1 MPDMYGSGDLTNQ
14 QKAAILFIAIGPEYS
29 AKLFQH
35 MDDDEIEQ
43 LTLEIANQKQVSS
56 ALKAEVIS
64 EFYSMCMAQDYISSG
79 GLQYAQNVLEKALG
93 PDKALEIINRLTTS
107 LQVRPFDFLRKTDPA
122 QLLNFIQNEH
132 PQTIALIMAY
142 LEPDQAAIVLGS
154 LPPEAQVEVTKRVA
168 MMDRTSPDFIREV
181 ERVLERKLSSM
192 VTQDFTTAGG
202 IKAIVE
208 VLNRVDR
215 TTEKAIVETLEV
227 DNPELAEEIKKLMF
241 VFEDIVQIDD
251 RSLQLV
257 LRQVETKDL
266 SLALK
271 ATPQEVAEKVFKN
284 MSTRAADMLRE
295 EIEFMGPVKIRDV
308 EEAQQKVVGVI
319 RVLEDKGEI
328 VIWQGRR
335 DDCLGLSRQP
345 SGKRIRI
352 SSMSPP
358 LRRRPVRTVRRKDS
372 ARRPFRT
379 SWHALQSVNRRWTSV
394 SKRRRYRSPSSV
406 GKPRR
411 NTTVF

>member
-1 MPDMYGSGDLTNQ
+1 MSDIYTTAADLTNQ

-35 MDDDEIEQ
+35 LDDDEIDR
-43 LTLEIANQKQVSS
+43 LTLEIANQKQVSA

-93 PDKALEIINRLTTS
+93 PEKALEIINRLTTS

-122 QLLNFIQNEH
+122 QLINFIQNEH

-142 LEPDQAAIVLGS
+142 LDPEQAATVLGS
-154 LPPEAQVEVTKRVA
+154 LPPESQVEVTKRIA
-168 MMDRTSPDFIREV
+168 IMDRTSPDSLREV

-192 VTQDFTTAGG
+192 VTQDFTSAGG

-227 DNPELAEEIKKLMF
+227 DDPELAEEIKKRLF

-257 LRQVETKDL
+257 LRQVDTKDL

-271 ATPQEVAEKVFKN
+271 ATPQEVSEKVFKN
-284 MSTRAADMLRE
+284 MSTRAGDMLRE
-295 EIEFMGPVKIRDV
+295 EIEFMGPVRIRDV

-319 RVLEDKGEI
+319 RALEEKGEI
-328 VIWQGRR
+328 VI
-335 DDCLGLSRQP
+335 SR
-345 SGKRIRI
+345 GKGDEMI
-352 SSMSPP
+352 
-358 LRRRPVRTVRRKDS
+358 V
-372 ARRPFRT
+372 
-379 SWHALQSVNRRWTSV
+379 
-394 SKRRRYRSPSSV
+394 
-406 GKPRR
+406 
-411 NTTVF
+411 

>member
-1 MPDMYGSGDLTNQ
+1 MYGSGDLTNQ

-56 ALKAEVIS
+56 ALKAEIIA

-154 LPPEAQVEVTKRVA
+154 LPPESQVEVTKRVA

-271 ATPQEVAEKVFKN
+271 ATPQVLPQLLVVVPSVPFGQLFTDAWRRCTLGDVP
-284 MSTRAADMLRE
+284 
-295 EIEFMGPVKIRDV
+295 GP
-308 EEAQQKVVGVI
+308 
-319 RVLEDKGEI
+319 
-328 VIWQGRR
+328 
-335 DDCLGLSRQP
+335 
-345 SGKRIRI
+345 
-352 SSMSPP
+352 
-358 LRRRPVRTVRRKDS
+358 
-372 ARRPFRT
+372 
-379 SWHALQSVNRRWTSV
+379 
-394 SKRRRYRSPSSV
+394 
-406 GKPRR
+406 
-411 NTTVF
+411 